1 MARNTRIFSVA
12 NRKGGTGK
20 STCTMLL
27 AGALAEW
34 RTARVLVI
42 DADAQGSVNATFELE
57 NRMYD
62 GAPPLFD
69 VLPCV
74 PADVLNTLR
83 ERAAAYDFVFLDVP
97 RVTEMRTDTALGQ
110 LVALYDGVL
119 VPVLGSPLDAMSTL
133 DFVRVLQQVGEGL
146 EKEGRDFLYFGFI
159 NRATRR
165 SENRQTADALA
176 AAGLPFFDEGL
187 ADLKAFASP
196 STRESVIS
204 VPRFAPFFNEF
215 LAKFNI

>member
-1 MARNTRIFSVA
+1 MAENTRIFSVA

-20 STCTMLL
+20 STTTMLL
-27 AGALAEW
+27 AGALAQ
-34 RTARVLVI
+34 RSARVLVV
-42 DADAQGSVNATFELE
+42 DADAQGSINATFELE

-62 GAPPLFD
+62 GTPPLFD
-69 VLPCV
+69 VLPRV

-97 RVTEMRTDTALGQ
+97 RVTELRTDVVLGQ
-110 LVALYDGVL
+110 MIALCDGVL
-119 VPVLGSPLDAMSTL
+119 VPVLGSQLDAMSTL
-133 DFVRVLQQVGEGL
+133 DFVRVLHNVGDGL
-146 EKEGRDFLYFGFI
+146 EKQGREFLYFGFI
-159 NRATRR
+159 NRASRR
-165 SENRQTADALA
+165 SENRQTADVLA

-187 ADLKAFASP
+187 ADLKVFASP

>member
-1 MARNTRIFSVA
+1 MAENTRIFSVA

-20 STCTMLL
+20 STATMLL
-27 AGALAEW
+27 AGALAQ
-34 RTARVLVI
+34 RSARVLVV
-42 DADAQGSVNATFELE
+42 DADAQGSINATFELE

-62 GAPPLFD
+62 GTPPLFD

-97 RVTEMRTDTALGQ
+97 RVTELRTDVVLGQ
-110 LVALYDGVL
+110 MIALCDGVL
-119 VPVLGSPLDAMSTL
+119 VPVLGSQLDAMSTL
-133 DFVRVLQQVGEGL
+133 DFVRVLHKVGEGL
-146 EKEGRDFLYFGFI
+146 EKQGREFLYFGFI
-159 NRATRR
+159 NRASRR
-165 SENRQTADALA
+165 SENRQTADVLA
-176 AAGLPFFDEGL
+176 AAGLPFFDEAL
-187 ADLKAFASP
+187 ADLKVFASP